1 MNFLVKLLQSPF
13 VQKLLFRSLQD
24 LSESG
29 GFRKLSS
36 TKAWSLVPILLGLP
50 HIYMAITNYLFQGVN
65 IDTAMQTF
73 STGIALMSGAGI
85 AHGLYNKVDRVH
97 AVANEAQPVVKVTE
111 TNPLSQLSDEEKAKM
126 IDELLASVKSGIVK
140 NEPGK

>member
-1 MNFLVKLLQSPF
+1 
-13 VQKLLFRSLQD
+13 
-24 LSESG
+24 
-29 GFRKLSS
+29 
-36 TKAWSLVPILLGLP
+36 
-50 HIYMAITNYLFQGVN
+50 MAITGYLLNGVS
-65 IDTAMQTF
+65 IDTAMSDF

-97 AVANEAQPVVKVTE
+97 AAANQAQGERLCPVIST
-111 TNPLSQLSDEEKAKM
+111 TQDNPLSQLSDEEKAKM